1 MINEH
6 KKGFKAKAY
15 PKKPKVVVEPP
26 KPRNPVAKNAT
37 AAIGG
42 GAAGAHKDK
51 KKDAKQ
57 GKTKHKKA
65 ELAENIGEGDT
76 LKNSLHTIIRVA
88 THLDKALDRN
98 DNFPEWVSEKI
109 GATKELMVGV
119 MDYIISSQE
128 MQHDPDAMR
137 EAANPAQQAAIAIA
151 KKKKKSVAESAGYE
165 SRLASLLEGAI
176 TELDDT
182 TKASYKE
189 KATKQVKDLEPHAKK
204 GEYKDIAKRMIDRR
218 QKGLARTK

>member
-26 KPRNPVAKNAT
+26 KPRNPVAKNAS

-57 GKTKHKKA
+57 GKAKHKKA
-65 ELAENIGEGDT
+65 ELAEQDSAEYNDEAGMAY
-76 LKNSLHTIIRVA
+76 NSLHTIHRA
-88 THLDKALDRN
+88 TKGLAKTIKSG
-98 DNFPEWVSEKI
+98 DNLPEWCQKKLSLAEDYLVTVWDYLQSEKNM
-109 GATKELMVGV
+109 A
-119 MDYIISSQE
+119 
-128 MQHDPDAMR
+128 
-137 EAANPAQQAAIAIA
+137 EAGSPTQQAAIAINM
-151 KKKKKSVAESAGYE
+151 KKTGKKPKTNENYE
-165 SRLASLLEGAI
+165 NKLASLLEGAI

-182 TKASYKE
+182 TKSSYKE